1 MAAPMVQQSP
11 NQNVPSQGQQ
21 QQVQA
26 NKEVE
31 IDPIVKIK
39 QYLLPR
45 LKDSLV
51 ALMNVSGKI
60 LRQNSLLE
68 EGHKPQE
75 GLQQMFERSIEEFYS
90 ICDQLEANLRLALEM
105 QAQQTD
111 STRYTPLPVTIPKS
125 DNSGLADQQSIPYP
139 QFLVTVKQQIA
150 CAKDMYELLADFTK
164 KLSESQR

>member
-31 IDPIVKIK
+31 IDPI
-39 QYLLPR
+39 
-45 LKDSLV
+45 